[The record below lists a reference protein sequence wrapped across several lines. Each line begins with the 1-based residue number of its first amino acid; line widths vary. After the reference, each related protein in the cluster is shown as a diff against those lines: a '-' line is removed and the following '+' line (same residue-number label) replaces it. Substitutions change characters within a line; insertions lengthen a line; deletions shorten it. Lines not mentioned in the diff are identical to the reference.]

1 MGDAIGQSLL
11 TLRQVQDIYVV
22 ESNERRVAWL
32 NEHRPEVHVVAIDE
46 LIRQCGIIFLAIK
59 PQQFNEVSEQLKGML
74 LEDQIV
80 VSMMAGISVQKCVD
94 RLGHRLIVRI
104 MPNTAAALN
113 QGVTGLFFS
122 PDISKSDQQMIEAL
136 CASFGVVVL
145 LENEAMIHA
154 ITALSGSGP
163 AFFYRIVKVFIDFA
177 KDHQLDSNIAGQLV
191 VQTLLGAGKMLQEN
205 LDPEVLIQ
213 QVTSPNGTTFAGL
226 QAMDSGDFDKLMY
239 NVLEHAKDRSI
250 ELSEEA

>member
-22 ESNERRVAWL
+22 ESNDRRVAWL

-59 PQQFNEVSEQLKGML
+59 PQQFNEVSKQLQGML
-74 LEDQIV
+74 FEDQIV

-94 RLGHRLIVRI
+94 QLGHRLIVRI

-122 PDISKSDQQMIEAL
+122 PDISNSDQLMIEAL

-163 AFFYRIVKVFIDFA
+163 AFFYRMVQVFIDFA

-205 LDPEVLIQ
+205 LDPEILIQ